1 MLTGILGNTL
11 FIYKEISVTKNTK
24 SENLTKSILVFVR
37 DHWALVASVGYL
49 YLSVIGM
56 SQAYFF
62 FHAFGINVFEFSEL
76 NDFALAAFKEPKT
89 LLYGLGMVAYVSF
102 ASLMAQV
109 FIKRREKRKGGS
121 SNLNSN
127 ILTMQMRVMSLM
139 VIPALLF
146 VPIFLPNL
154 LNNSYND
161 EWKSDYIS
169 DAKNHVEIKL
179 RVSSIHNLPNGEIKN
194 LSMLGTTDKFTFF
207 YSKSEKKV
215 IIVPITNVLY
225 VQHS

>member
-1 MLTGILGNTL
+1 MTQNM
-11 FIYKEISVTKNTK
+11 K
-24 SENLTKSILVFVR
+24 SENLTKNILVFMR
-37 DHWALVASVGYL
+37 DHWALVASTGYL
-49 YLSVIGM
+49 YLSIMGM

-89 LLYGLGMVAYVSF
+89 LLYGLGMVAYVGL

-109 FIKRREKRKGGS
+109 LIKRREKRKGEP
-121 SNLNSN
+121 SNNNSD
-127 ILTMQMRVMSLM
+127 ILTVQMRVMSFM
-139 VIPALLF
+139 VIPALLL
-146 VPIFLPNL
+146 VPVFLPKL
-154 LNNSYND
+154 LNNSYN
-161 EWKSDYIS
+161 EKWKSNYIS

-179 RVSSIHNLPNGEIKN
+179 RVSSIHNIPKGEIKN

-215 IIVPITNVLY
+215 IIVPIANVLY

>member
-1 MLTGILGNTL
+1 M
-11 FIYKEISVTKNTK
+11 K
-24 SENLTKSILVFVR
+24 SENLTKSILVFMR
-37 DHWALVASVGYL
+37 DHWALVASIGYL
-49 YLSVIGM
+49 YLSIMGM

-89 LLYGLGMVAYVSF
+89 LLYGLGMVAYVGL

-109 FIKRREKRKGGS
+109 FIKRREKRKDES
-121 SNLNSN
+121 SNNSN
-127 ILTMQMRVMSLM
+127 ILTMQMRAMSFM
-139 VIPALLF
+139 VIPALVF
-146 VPIFLPNL
+146 VPIFLPNV
-154 LNNSYND
+154 LNNSYN
-161 EWKSDYIS
+161 EKWKSDYVS
-169 DAKNHVEIKL
+169 DSKNHVEIKL

-194 LSMLGTTDKFTFF
+194 LSMLGTTDKYTFF

-215 IIVPITNVLY
+215 IIVPIANVLY

>member
-1 MLTGILGNTL
+1 VPQ
-11 FIYKEISVTKNTK
+11 STKQE
-24 SENLTKSILVFVR
+24 SLTKSILVFMR
-37 DHWALVASVGYL
+37 DHWALVASTGYL

-62 FHAFGINVFEFSEL
+62 FHAFEINIFEFSEL

-89 LLYGLGMVAYVSF
+89 LLYGLGMVAYVGL
-102 ASLMAQV
+102 AALMAQV
-109 FIKRREKRKGGS
+109 LIKIREKRKSESESES
-121 SNLNSN
+121 SILNSN
-127 ILTMQMRVMSLM
+127 ILTMQMKAMSFM
-139 VIPALLF
+139 VIPALLL

-161 EWKSDYIS
+161 EWKSGYIS

-179 RVSSIHNLPNGEIKN
+179 RVSSVHNLPDGQINN

-207 YSKSEKKV
+207 YSISEKKV
-215 IIVPITNVLY
+215 IIVPIANVLY